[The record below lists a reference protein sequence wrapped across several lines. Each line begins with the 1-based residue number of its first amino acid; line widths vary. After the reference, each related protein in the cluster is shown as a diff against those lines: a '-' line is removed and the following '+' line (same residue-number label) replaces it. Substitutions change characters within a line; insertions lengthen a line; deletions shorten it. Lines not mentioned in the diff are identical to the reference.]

1 MYKLMVEFHNFW
13 PSLGQ
18 IPTDRKIS
26 PINCVVY
33 MYMYILQ
40 VKIIQLYLGEDFLIY
55 SFRLILNFL
64 CLLSLIHE

>member
-1 MYKLMVEFHNFW
+1 
-13 PSLGQ
+13 
-18 IPTDRKIS
+18 
-26 PINCVVY
+26 

>member
-26 PINCVVY
+26 PIIVLSTL
-33 MYMYILQ
+33 YMYILQ
-40 VKIIQLYLGEDFLIY
+40 VKIIQLYLGEEFFNLQ
-55 SFRLILNFL
+55 L
-64 CLLSLIHE
+64 